1 MSSISE
7 NTRAPEGRQVL
18 GMVLLSM
25 GLYAI
30 VLGLTV
36 GLALASWPG
45 AGSNDS
51 TFSIILLA
59 LFLLFGGSLL
69 FLVSL
74 LCLKVHWLLIIGMLL
89 LALLAAYVQGRLFP
103 AGPAYG
109 STNWILTFGIVV
121 LVVSFILLS
130 RVRGIWPTLWQT
142 LLVTG
147 VSAAIVYAVAY
158 VCAQVAATGSGPI
171 NGQPPP
177 GSPVY
182 PIVSLFVGS
191 ADILIIV
198 YWLTRKGI
206 KSSHSEK

>member
-1 MSSISE
+1 MSSNSD
-7 NTRAPEGRQVL
+7 NSKAPAATQVL

-25 GLYAI
+25 GLYA
-30 VLGLTV
+30 VVFGLTV
-36 GLALASWPG
+36 PLALASWPG
-45 AGSNDS
+45 AGSNDA
-51 TFSIILLA
+51 TFGIIILA

-74 LCLKVHWLLIIGMLL
+74 LFLKVHWLLIIGMLL

-109 STNWILTFGIVV
+109 STNWILTFGGIV
-121 LVVSFILLS
+121 LVLSFILLS
-130 RVRGIWPTLWQT
+130 RVRGIWPALWRT

-147 VSAAIVYAVAY
+147 VSAAIIFAVAY
-158 VCAQVAATGSGPI
+158 VCAQVAAAGSGPI

-182 PIVSLFVGS
+182 LLASVIVGS
-191 ADILIIV
+191 IDILLVV

-206 KSSHSEK
+206 ETSPAN

>member
-1 MSSISE
+1 MSSISD
-7 NTRAPEGRQVL
+7 NAKAPAGRQVL

-25 GLYAI
+25 GLYAM

-45 AGSNDS
+45 AGANDA
-51 TFSIILLA
+51 TFGVIILA

-74 LCLKVHWLLIIGMLL
+74 LFLKVHWLLIIGMLL
-89 LALLAAYVQGRLFP
+89 LAVLAAFVQGRLFP

-109 STNWILTFGIVV
+109 STNWILTFGSTV
-121 LVVSFILLS
+121 LVLSFILLS
-130 RVRGIWPTLWQT
+130 RVRGIWPALWRT

-147 VSAAIVYAVAY
+147 ASAAIIFAVAY
-158 VCAQVAATGSGPI
+158 VCAQFAAAGSGPI

-182 PIVSLFVGS
+182 PLASVIVGS
-191 ADILIIV
+191 VDILLVV

-206 KSSHSEK
+206 ETSPAN

>member
-1 MSSISE
+1 
-7 NTRAPEGRQVL
+7 
-18 GMVLLSM
+18 
-25 GLYAI
+25 
-30 VLGLTV
+30 
-36 GLALASWPG
+36 
-45 AGSNDS
+45 
-51 TFSIILLA
+51 
-59 LFLLFGGSLL
+59 
-69 FLVSL
+69 
-74 LCLKVHWLLIIGMLL
+74 MLL
-89 LALLAAYVQGRLFP
+89 LALLAAYVQSRLFP

-182 PIVSLFVGS
+182 PIVSLLVGS

-206 KSSHSEK
+206 NPSHSEK